1 MGTINYTNSLRYD
14 STGRKRKT
22 KSLRTKKKC
31 HTISHSRHVPSQV
44 ELDRIKASEEFA
56 KKYPSMGV
64 NARPSKNVDNSWKL
78 EESKKFTVAPAYNK
92 GAYQVIP
99 KGDVKWIGK

>member
-1 MGTINYTNSLRYD
+1 MFYN
-14 STGRKRKT
+14 
-22 KSLRTKKKC
+22 
-31 HTISHSRHVPSQV
+31 QV
-44 ELDRIKASEEFA
+44 EGDSKMVSRCESTPHLTQAVIKEEHEVVITTILNLFLVKVD

-64 NARPSKNVDNSWKL
+64 NAKPSKNVDNSWKL

-99 KGDVKWIGK
+99 KGDIKWIGK